1 MIFLALIIGVVLIV
15 AAVRNS
21 QGALFTALM
30 QDVPDFVVW
39 AAAIIALGAVG
50 YVPGLKPVS
59 RGLLM
64 LVITVIVLRNYKNVL
79 TGFQT
84 AWKNPPTPTPQ
95 AVGATGGSA
104 SYATT
109 SGGSSSG
116 STTSGSLSDQYM
128 GATSIPGFGGS
139 STSSSTSNGSPSE
152 QEILN
157 MVTGSDS
164 QLEQSLFSGG
174 Q

>member
-1 MIFLALIIGVVLIV
+1 MLLLALFIGVVLIV

-64 LVITVIVLRNYKNVL
+64 LVITVIVLRNYKNIIS
-79 TGFQT
+79 GFQNSWT
-84 AWKNPPTPTPQ
+84 APADTPTT
-95 AVGATGGSA
+95 VDTSVITGAAG
-104 SYATT
+104 T
-109 SGGSSSG
+109 SVVTVPGFVAPANSNDFALTPDILKAYQQKYG
-116 STTSGSLSDQYM
+116 TAPTQ
-128 GATSIPGFGGS
+128 GAIDLFNHQNSVYEPGFGG
-139 STSSSTSNGSPSE
+139 
-152 QEILN
+152 
-157 MVTGSDS
+157 TGS
-164 QLEQSLFSGG
+164 LTGSGIPG
-174 Q
+174 S

>member
-1 MIFLALIIGVVLIV
+1 MLLVALFIGVVLIV

-30 QDVPDFVVW
+30 QDVPAYVVW

-79 TGFQT
+79 QGFESVWQT
-84 AWKNPPTPTPQ
+84 PPTPTPGTDTN
-95 AVGATGGSA
+95 APA
-104 SYATT
+104 S
-109 SGGSSSG
+109 GSSG
-116 STTSGSLSDQYM
+116 SGSNADT
-128 GATSIPGFGGS
+128 GIA
-139 STSSSTSNGSPSE
+139 NGSFNPANSNLSPSSDLE
-152 QEILN
+152 GYESQQAALGN
-157 MVTGSDS
+157 YDMSMQGMSHSTGPNR
-164 QLEQSLFSGG
+164 QS
-174 Q
+174 